1 MAALIQTKWRPFAMG
16 TEEVFNQIIDL
27 AFAEDGQDKTSE
39 AVFSKEEHL
48 CAALFAKEEGVVA
61 GLGILQTVFKRQDST
76 IRLET
81 HVVEGGVV
89 HPGERIASV
98 YGPARSV
105 LKAER
110 VALNFLQRMSGIA
123 TATADYV
130 KRLEGTK
137 AQLLDT
143 RKTLPGHR
151 TLDKLA
157 VRVGGGANHRM
168 GLYDMALIKDNHI
181 DAAGSIG
188 EAVKRV
194 RNAFP
199 GLAVEVEAR
208 SLSDVKEL
216 LGLGV
221 NRIMLDNFSLENM
234 KEAVRIVEGKI
245 PLEASGGITLENIR
259 EVAMTG
265 VDYISVGAL
274 THSAKALDITILIE
288 RKSHDK
294 KRGSGNHQRKEG
306 CIREETHY
314 PGASLSE

>member
-1 MAALIQTKWRPFAMG
+1 MALIDTTWRPLAMG
-16 TEEVFNQIIDL
+16 TEDVFNQIIDL
-27 AFAEDGQDKTSE
+27 ALAEDGQDKTSE
-39 AVFSKEEHL
+39 AIFSKDEQL

-61 GLGILQTVFKRQDST
+61 GLDIVQTVFERQDST
-76 IRLET
+76 IR
-81 HVVEGGVV
+81 VEA
-89 HPGERIASV
+89 HLADGERVYSGDKIASV
-98 YGPARSV
+98 YGPARSI

-130 KRLEGTK
+130 KRLEGTN

-151 TLDKLA
+151 MLDKLA

-194 RNAFP
+194 RDAFP
-199 GLAVEVEAR
+199 GLAVEVESR
-208 SLSDVKEL
+208 SISDVKEL

-221 NRIMLDNFSLENM
+221 DRIMLDNFSPGDM
-234 KEAVRIVEGKI
+234 KEAVRIVDAKI

-259 EVAMTG
+259 EVALTG

-274 THSAKALDITILIE
+274 THSVKALDITILIE
-288 RKSHDK
+288 GIS
-294 KRGSGNHQRKEG
+294 
-306 CIREETHY
+306 
-314 PGASLSE
+314 